1 MEACKSKKT
10 YGRLPCK
17 SHEEATFTV
26 YELLYLTD
34 GRNDQRTGTP
44 SVFRWAVCKTQSI
57 TKIRDQRYD
66 EVSRKIQKALY
77 HYKCQVFKMGNIF

>member
-44 SVFRWAVCKTQSI
+44 SVFRFLGSLA
-57 TKIRDQRYD
+57 IRKRSVNAEPFLFGLLSD
-66 EVSRKIQKALY
+66 L
-77 HYKCQVFKMGNIF
+77 